1 MATAEEP
8 VTEASFVKTKAEL
21 DRYYALG
28 VRRFEGARMM
38 GVIFDADADITAS
51 LLPPPL
57 EQAPTPGGLI
67 FIAEYPDTNMG
78 PGYREAALY
87 LRCTYR
93 GEEGSYCLSM
103 PIDDEIRMV
112 NGRDVFGL
120 PKKMAS
126 IGIERSGNRVSGW
139 VERNGVRFVEIDVEL
154 TEELPMVPPAG
165 PSFTF
170 KASPRIDL
178 QPGFDGPVLLCD
190 QRTDLDLIK
199 GDMGQGAVT
208 LRPSPH
214 DPWAV
219 LGDLEVNLAF
229 AMESNNTMQPG
240 EVLTEVDGDAYL
252 PYYFKMTELFTGT
265 PRGSSRD

>member
-1 MATAEEP
+1 MSSAEIP
-8 VTEASFVKTKAEL
+8 VTKTSFAKTPEEL

-38 GVIFDADADITAS
+38 GVIFEADADVTAS

-57 EQAPTPGGLI
+57 EQAATPGGLI

-78 PGYREAALY
+78 PGYREAALF
-87 LRCTYR
+87 LRCAFR

-103 PIDDEIRMV
+103 PIDDETRMV
-112 NGRDVFGL
+112 NGRDIFGL

-126 IGIERSGNRVSGW
+126 IGMERSGDRVSGW
-139 VERNGVRFVEIDVEL
+139 VERKGVRFVEIDVEL
-154 TEELPMVPPAG
+154 NEALPLVPPAG
-165 PSFTF
+165 PSFLF

-178 QPGFDGPVLLCD
+178 QPGFDGPVMLCS
-190 QRTDLDLIK
+190 QLTDVELIK

-208 LRPSPH
+208 LRSSPH

-219 LGDLEVNLAF
+219 LGDLDVSLAF

-240 EVLTEVDGDAYL
+240 EVLTEVDAEAFL
-252 PYYFKMTELFTGT
+252 PHYFKMTDLFTGA
-265 PRGSSRD
+265 PEGSSLD